1 MKKLLEN
8 EKGLSVSLKA
18 TIEDNKEN
26 KVDADV
32 QVQEASIIEV
42 ISLLLAMND
51 AVITGL
57 GVDTIKPAVMR
68 TLGRALMEMA
78 NGEFQEDKK
87 LLS

>member
-18 TIEDNKEN
+18 TIENNKA
-26 KVDADV
+26 KVDSDV
-32 QVQEASIIEV
+32 QVQEASVVEV

-68 TLGRALMEMA
+68 TLGRALIAMA
-78 NGEFQEDKK
+78 DGEFQEDKK

>member
-18 TIEDNKEN
+18 TIEDNKA
-26 KVDADV
+26 KVDSDV
-32 QVQEASIIEV
+32 QVQEASVVEV

-68 TLGRALMEMA
+68 TLGRALIAMA
-78 NGEFQEDKK
+78 DGEFQEDKK

>member
-18 TIEDNKEN
+18 TIEDNKA
-26 KVDADV
+26 KVDSDV
-32 QVQEASIIEV
+32 QVQEASVVEV

-68 TLGRALMEMA
+68 TLGSALMAMA

>member
-18 TIEDNKEN
+18 TIEDNKA
-26 KVDADV
+26 KVDSDV
-32 QVQEASIIEV
+32 QVQEASVVEV

-57 GVDTIKPAVMR
+57 GVDAIKPSVMR
-68 TLGRALMEMA
+68 TLGRALIAMA

>member
-18 TIEDNKEN
+18 TIEDNKA
-26 KVDADV
+26 KVDSDV
-32 QVQEASIIEV
+32 QVQEASVVEV

-57 GVDTIKPAVMR
+57 GVDAIKPAVMR
-68 TLGRALMEMA
+68 TLGSALTAMA